1 MRLILIVLILL
12 IAVSGA
18 LFSALNGLRV
28 PIDFYFS
35 STELPLGAVL
45 LLTLLIGWLLGGL
58 VTWLGQVS
66 RLRRQVRLLERE
78 LHAVRGAQ
86 PDRDQT

>member
-28 PIDFYFS
+28 PIDFYFF
-35 STELPLGAVL
+35 STELPLGPVL
-45 LLTLLIGWLLGGL
+45 LLTLSFGWLFGGI
-58 VTWLGQVS
+58 VSWLGQAP
-66 RLRRQVRLLERE
+66 RLRRQVRLLELE
-78 LHAVRGAQ
+78 LRAVRGAQ
-86 PDRDQT
+86 PDRDKT